1 MVIQL
6 KEHQVEHVEKLTGAF
21 SWATTLFDMS
31 TMGLGKTYT
40 STECVLRLGLPN
52 LFVVCPVSME
62 KKWREISKTHG
73 VRNCI
78 VTSFAGLRS
87 VRGCQPKHGLLRK
100 ISLVGDEGETAE
112 EIFEPTPK
120 FTELVEE
127 GLMMVIDE
135 VHNLKN
141 SSEQFRACKTL
152 TDVINENKSGKSRCI
167 LLSGTPVDKEE
178 QTIRMLRLMGLI
190 VEKRLIN
197 YSSGAGVV
205 GLQGAAELVNRCRER
220 DPVTTD
226 KILRESPATNTLEV
240 IRICH
245 RLFRD
250 VVCRFWVS
258 TMPMPRSDIDIDCK
272 NGYYRVEDEKSLT
285 HLQYYIEQ
293 LHKNSGFTT
302 LTANVDGE
310 GAVSMEA
317 GKLGAIVKC
326 LEGIEQSKLPIFE
339 RLVRKTLSENPS
351 VRVCVGLNYVQRTL
365 LNLMD
370 RLKDLNPRMITG
382 ETPKTQR
389 DKIVEEFQTPG
400 SGCRLLI
407 ANVRCLSTGIDLD
420 DKIGDSPRVVFA
432 SPNYTIV
439 DLHQFSR
446 RFLRTDSKSGPKFR
460 FVYAECGR
468 KERSILNALARKS
481 QIMHEIL
488 KEQVN
493 AGIRFPGEYEDEFE
507 I

>member
-1 MVIQL
+1 MVIELQ
-6 KEHQVEHVEKLTGAF
+6 EHQVNHVEKLVETF

-62 KKWREISKTHG
+62 KKWKDISKTPG
-73 VRNCI
+73 INNC
-78 VTSFAGLRS
+78 VVSSFASLRS
-87 VRGCQPKHGLLRK
+87 ISGCQPKHGLLRK
-100 ISLVGDEGETAE
+100 VSLVDGKDSAE
-112 EIFEPTPK
+112 EVFEPTPK
-120 FTELVEE
+120 FMDLVEG

-141 SSEQFRACKTL
+141 SSEQFRACKAL
-152 TDVINENKSGKSRCI
+152 TDVINENKTGKSRCI
-167 LLSGTPVDKEE
+167 LLSGTPIDKEE
-178 QTIRMLRLMGLI
+178 QTVRMLRLMGLI
-190 VEKRLIN
+190 VEKRLAAV
-197 YSSGAGVV
+197 GTGVV
-205 GLQGAAELVNRCRER
+205 GLQGAAELVNRCREQ
-220 DPVTTD
+220 DSATTD
-226 KILRESPATNTLEV
+226 RILRETPASNTLEV
-240 IRICH
+240 IRVCH

-258 TMPMPRSDIDIDCK
+258 TMPMPKSDIDIDCK

-302 LTANVDGE
+302 LTANVNGE
-310 GAVSMEA
+310 GVVNMEA

-326 LEGIEQSKLPIFE
+326 LEGIEQAKLPIFE
-339 RLVRKTLSENPS
+339 RLVRKTLSGNPT
-351 VRVCVGLNYVQRTL
+351 VKVCVGLNYVQRTL

-370 RLKDLNPRMITG
+370 RLRDLNPRMIAG
-382 ETPKTQR
+382 ETPKAR
-389 DKIVEEFQTPG
+389 REKIMKEFQRPDSG
-400 SGCRLLI
+400 SQLLI

-420 DKIGDSPRVVFA
+420 DKDGGFPRVVFA

-446 RFLRTDSKSGPKFR
+446 RFLRTDSKSGPRFR

-468 KERSILNALARKS
+468 KEQSILNALARKS
-481 QIMHEIL
+481 QIMHGIL
-488 KEQVN
+488 KKQVT
-493 AGIRFPGEYEDEFE
+493 AGVRFPGEYEDEME